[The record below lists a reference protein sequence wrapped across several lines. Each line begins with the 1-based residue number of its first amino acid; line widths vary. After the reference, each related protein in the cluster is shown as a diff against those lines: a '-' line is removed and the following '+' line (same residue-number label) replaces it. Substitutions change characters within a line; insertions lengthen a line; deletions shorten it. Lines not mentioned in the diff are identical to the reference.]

1 MNRRVIHA
9 VGISFLAWICLISLA
24 HASLLNRQDI
34 DKLLDG
40 QYIVGEVQADL
51 AVYPLFVKNP
61 ASPNGKPDLKAYA
74 FETIDFEPIRGYSGK
89 PIDLLVVMD
98 LTGAFLDARLIDHRE
113 PFFNNPTGT
122 KRLSDFSAQFIDLS
136 IQHTI
141 KTHDWLTP
149 TTRDNQSA
157 DLQGVNHG
165 TVTTKAINRS
175 IVGAALKVAEAK
187 LGADIAHV
195 ARRKSSN
202 ENVKHVAWDDLIAR
216 GMVSVTQITRNQIEK
231 AYIGTAS
238 AGADTLA
245 LTKPNEIVLTFHT
258 ALVSIPS
265 IGRSLFDS
273 EGWRYLSSS
282 RRASQALLI
291 TESGALTFIEDESLR
306 VPDALPFEIKQK
318 GQPLKVH
325 DLSYDKGLSVPG
337 YPKTTKAHLLIFDK
351 ATPLDP
357 KEPFEVVYKLGRRF
371 ATNQVLNKA
380 ITKEFVLAYDFNGWR
395 TKVYELIDTKWSAL
409 DWVQVW
415 QSRWIEI
422 SFLLLGL
429 LLLTVGLIAQQTTS
443 ASSQRLRIIRT
454 AYLLFTVGFIG
465 WFAQGQLTIVN
476 ITAAVESLTS
486 GGDLTFLLNDPIT
499 SILWVFT
506 AVTLLVWGRSTF
518 CGWLCPFGALQE
530 LVSMVANAIGL
541 HQQRLRTA
549 LDAKL
554 KWIKYGVLTTILASL
569 FVAPSFAEMAVAIE
583 PFETAISFYF
593 LREWPYV
600 LWAVICLGCGVLV
613 YRGYCRYICP
623 LGAALATVNFL
634 QRWSWIP
641 RRDACGTPCQ
651 SCRHRC
657 EYQAISPVGKI
668 NYSECFQCLDCVSIY
683 QDQERCLPLIKELK
697 FKRINDKRFIP
708 IYVSGDL

>member
-1 MNRRVIHA
+1 MNRRVLHA
-9 VGISFLAWICLISLA
+9 VGICCLTWLCLFSEA
-24 HASLLNRQDI
+24 RAGLLNRQDI

-40 QYIVGEVQADL
+40 QYIVGEVQTGL

-98 LTGAFLDARLIDHRE
+98 LTGTFLDARLIDHRE

-122 KRLSDFSAQFIDLS
+122 KRLGDFSAQFIDLS

-175 IVGAALKVAEAK
+175 IVGAALKIAEAK

-202 ENVKHVAWDDLIAR
+202 ENVKHVAWDDLLAR
-216 GMVSVTQITRNQIEK
+216 GMVSATQITRSQIEK
-231 AYIGTAS
+231 AYVGTAS

-282 RRASQALLI
+282 RRTSQALLI

-318 GQPLKVH
+318 GQVLKVH

-357 KEPFEVVYKLGRRF
+357 KEPFEVVFKLGRRF

-380 ITKEFVLAYDFNGWR
+380 ITKEFSLAYDFNGWR

-429 LLLTVGLIAQQTTS
+429 LLLTIGLIAQQTSS
-443 ASSQRLRIIRT
+443 ASSQRLRILRT
-454 AYLLFTVGFIG
+454 VFLLFTVGFIG

-476 ITAAVESLTS
+476 VTAAVESLTS

-541 HQQRLRTA
+541 HQRRLRTA
-549 LDAKL
+549 LDTKL

-569 FVAPSFAEMAVAIE
+569 FVAPSFAEKAVAIE

-593 LREWPYV
+593 MRDWPYV
-600 LWAVICLGCGVLV
+600 MWAVICLGCGVLV

-623 LGAALATVNFL
+623 LGAALAAVNFL

-683 QDQERCLPLIKELK
+683 QDQERCLPLIQELK
-697 FKRINDKRFIP
+697 FKRKNDKRFIP

>member
-1 MNRRVIHA
+1 
-9 VGISFLAWICLISLA
+9 
-24 HASLLNRQDI
+24 
-34 DKLLDG
+34 
-40 QYIVGEVQADL
+40 
-51 AVYPLFVKNP
+51 
-61 ASPNGKPDLKAYA
+61 
-74 FETIDFEPIRGYSGK
+74 
-89 PIDLLVVMD
+89 
-98 LTGAFLDARLIDHRE
+98 
-113 PFFNNPTGT
+113 
-122 KRLSDFSAQFIDLS
+122 
-136 IQHTI
+136 
-141 KTHDWLTP
+141 
-149 TTRDNQSA
+149 
-157 DLQGVNHG
+157 
-165 TVTTKAINRS
+165 
-175 IVGAALKVAEAK
+175 
-187 LGADIAHV
+187 
-195 ARRKSSN
+195 
-202 ENVKHVAWDDLIAR
+202 
-216 GMVSVTQITRNQIEK
+216 MVSVTQITRSQIEK
-231 AYIGTAS
+231 AYVGTAS

-245 LTKPNEIVLTFHT
+245 LKKPNEIVLTFHT

-282 RRASQALLI
+282 RRMSQALLI

-318 GQPLKVH
+318 GQLLKVH

-357 KEPFEVVYKLGRRF
+357 KEPFEVVFKLGRRF

-380 ITKEFVLAYDFNGWR
+380 ITKEFALAYDYHGWR
-395 TKVYELIDTKWSAL
+395 TKVYELIDTKWSTL

-422 SFLLLGL
+422 TFLLLGL
-429 LLLTVGLIAQQTTS
+429 LLLTIGLIAQQTTS
-443 ASSQRLRIIRT
+443 ASSQRLRIMRT
-454 AYLLFTVGFIG
+454 AFLLFTVGFIG

-476 ITAAVESLTS
+476 VTAAVESLTS

-530 LVSMVANAIGL
+530 LVSMIANAIGL
-541 HQQRLRTA
+541 HQRRLRTA

-554 KWIKYGVLTTILASL
+554 KWIKYGVLTTIITSL

-593 LREWPYV
+593 MREWPYV
-600 LWAVICLGCGVLV
+600 MWAVICLGCGVLV

-623 LGAALATVNFL
+623 LGAALAAVNFL

-683 QDQERCLPLIKELK
+683 QDQERCLPLIQERKLMRK
-697 FKRINDKRFIP
+697 NDKRFIP

>member
-9 VGISFLAWICLISLA
+9 VGIFFLAWICLISLA

-122 KRLSDFSAQFIDLS
+122 KRLGDFSAQFIDLS

-202 ENVKHVAWDDLIAR
+202 ENVKQVAWDDLLAR
-216 GMVSVTQITRNQIEK
+216 GMVSVTQITRSQIEK
-231 AYIGTAS
+231 AYVGTSS
-238 AGADTLA
+238 AGADKLA
-245 LTKPNEIVLTFHT
+245 LTKPNEVVLTFHT

-282 RRASQALLI
+282 RRTSQALLI
-291 TESGALTFIEDESLR
+291 TENGALTFIEDESLR

-318 GQPLKVH
+318 GQVLKVH

-337 YPKTTKAHLLIFDK
+337 YPKTTKLHLLIFDK

-357 KEPFEVVYKLGRRF
+357 KEPFEVIFKLGRRF

-380 ITKEFVLAYDFNGWR
+380 ITKEFSLAYDFNGWR

-429 LLLTVGLIAQQTTS
+429 LLLTIGLIAQQTTS
-443 ASSQRLRIIRT
+443 ISSQRLRIIRT

-476 ITAAVESLTS
+476 VTAAVESLTS

-499 SILWVFT
+499 SILWIFT

-530 LVSMVANAIGL
+530 LVSMIANAIGL
-541 HQQRLRTA
+541 HQRRLRTA

-554 KWIKYGVLTTILASL
+554 KWIKYGVLSTILASL
-569 FVAPSFAEMAVAIE
+569 FVAPSFAEMAVTIE

-623 LGAALATVNFL
+623 LGAALAAVNFL

-668 NYSECFQCLDCVSIY
+668 NYHECFQCLDCVSIY
-683 QDQERCLPLIKELK
+683 QDQERCLPLIQERKLK
-697 FKRINDKRFIP
+697 RKNDKRFIP

>member
-1 MNRRVIHA
+1 
-9 VGISFLAWICLISLA
+9 
-24 HASLLNRQDI
+24 
-34 DKLLDG
+34 
-40 QYIVGEVQADL
+40 
-51 AVYPLFVKNP
+51 
-61 ASPNGKPDLKAYA
+61 
-74 FETIDFEPIRGYSGK
+74 
-89 PIDLLVVMD
+89 MD

-122 KRLSDFSAQFIDLS
+122 KRLGDFSAQFIDLS

-202 ENVKHVAWDDLIAR
+202 ENVKQVTWDDLLAR
-216 GMVSVTQITRNQIEK
+216 GMVSVTQITRSQIEK
-231 AYIGTAS
+231 AYVGTSS
-238 AGADTLA
+238 AGADKLA
-245 LTKPNEIVLTFHT
+245 LTKPNEVVLTFHT

-282 RRASQALLI
+282 RRTSQALLI

-443 ASSQRLRIIRT
+443 ASSQRLRFIRT

-530 LVSMVANAIGL
+530 LVSMIANAIGL
-541 HQQRLRTA
+541 HQRRLRTA

-593 LREWPYV
+593 VREWPYV

-697 FKRINDKRFIP
+697 FKRMNDKRFIP

>member
-9 VGISFLAWICLISLA
+9 VGIFFLAWICLISLA

-122 KRLSDFSAQFIDLS
+122 KRLGDFSAQFIDLS

-202 ENVKHVAWDDLIAR
+202 ENVKQVAWDDLLAR
-216 GMVSVTQITRNQIEK
+216 GMVSVTQITRSQIEK
-231 AYIGTAS
+231 AYVGTSS
-238 AGADTLA
+238 AGADKLA
-245 LTKPNEIVLTFHT
+245 LTKPNEVVLTFHT

-282 RRASQALLI
+282 RRTSQALLI

-318 GQPLKVH
+318 GQVLKVH

-337 YPKTTKAHLLIFDK
+337 YPKTTKLHLLIFDK

-357 KEPFEVVYKLGRRF
+357 KEPFEVIFKLGRRF

-380 ITKEFVLAYDFNGWR
+380 ITKEFSLAYDFNGWR

-429 LLLTVGLIAQQTTS
+429 LLLTIGLIAQQTTS
-443 ASSQRLRIIRT
+443 ISSQRLRIIRT

-476 ITAAVESLTS
+476 VTAAVESLTS

-499 SILWVFT
+499 SILWIFT

-530 LVSMVANAIGL
+530 LVSMIANAIGL
-541 HQQRLRTA
+541 HQRRLRTA

-554 KWIKYGVLTTILASL
+554 KWIKYGVLSTILASL
-569 FVAPSFAEMAVAIE
+569 FVAPSFAEMAVTIE

-623 LGAALATVNFL
+623 LGAALAAVNFL

-668 NYSECFQCLDCVSIY
+668 NYHECFQCLDCVSIY
-683 QDQERCLPLIKELK
+683 QDQERCLPLIQELK
-697 FKRINDKRFIP
+697 FKRKNDKRFIP